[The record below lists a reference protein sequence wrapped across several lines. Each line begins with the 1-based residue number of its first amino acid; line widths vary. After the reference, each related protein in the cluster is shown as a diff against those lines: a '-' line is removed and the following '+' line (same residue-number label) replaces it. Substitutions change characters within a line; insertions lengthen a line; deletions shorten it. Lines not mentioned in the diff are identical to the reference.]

1 MGKGKGKPPPRQR
14 ERGWGD
20 GNGGGGSQLSGGEQ
34 NETKNPKISQC
45 VYWLGGGKGGGVQN
59 KRRFGSITI
68 HQAVRTAR
76 DTLSHIHRVRWGG
89 RHCLGGGG
97 DGGKRGA
104 RAGRGPHS
112 FLHGHTHSGG
122 YGCMCV
128 CCREPWGRGA
138 GEGAVQGKGPGAGS
152 DPSGPFGG
160 GWKGEGRGQHE
171 VSLFPP
177 PHAHTPCARC
187 WSTSAGEGAVGGG
200 GVLPIE

>member
-20 GNGGGGSQLSGGEQ
+20 GNGGGGHSFQGG
-34 NETKNPKISQC
+34 NRTKRRTPKYRSASIG
-45 VYWLGGGKGGGVQN
+45 WGGGRGGGVQN

-89 RHCLGGGG
+89 RHCLGGG
-97 DGGKRGA
+97 DGEGKRGA

-128 CCREPWGRGA
+128 CCREPWGEGGA
-138 GEGAVQGKGPGAGS
+138 GRGPCKERVPAPGPTLLVPLGGVGKER
-152 DPSGPFGG
+152 GG
-160 GWKGEGRGQHE
+160 GSMR
-171 VSLFPP
+171 
-177 PHAHTPCARC
+177 
-187 WSTSAGEGAVGGG
+187 
-200 GVLPIE
+200 

>member
-1 MGKGKGKPPPRQR
+1 MGKEQMGKGKGKPPPRQR

-20 GNGGGGSQLSGGEQ
+20 GNGGGSQLSGGEQ
-34 NETKNPKISQC
+34 NETKNLKISQC

-128 CCREPWGRGA
+128 CCREPWGEGGA
-138 GEGAVQGKGPGAGS
+138 GRGPCKERVPAPGPTLLVPLGGVGKER
-152 DPSGPFGG
+152 GG
-160 GWKGEGRGQHE
+160 GSMR
-171 VSLFPP
+171 
-177 PHAHTPCARC
+177 
-187 WSTSAGEGAVGGG
+187 
-200 GVLPIE
+200 